1 MGRKKVF
8 KKNIK
13 IFCSLGYYVD
23 ITNRLINNIK
33 YNIMKTKEFIVEK
46 IIALL
51 NEIDVDGETMEYI
64 VNEVGMSDQLFK
76 QSIVCMSE
84 KDLGV
89 MLDERQ
95 TALNS
100 INNKYHFISSHG
112 DLYIDK
118 DGNVL
123 PQSDLSDWLL
133 EIGKVDVEEL
143 IHYLQLNGFDGLDDG
158 DVLDFGYWDKN
169 GEYHKPNIEYR
180 KDNFHNQDFR
190 YTQIDEVITK
200 TEEWLNKYRTI

>member
-1 MGRKKVF
+1 
-8 KKNIK
+8 
-13 IFCSLGYYVD
+13 
-23 ITNRLINNIK
+23 
-33 YNIMKTKEFIVEK
+33 MKTKEFIVEK

-100 INNKYHFISSHG
+100 IKMNNKI
-112 DLYIDK
+112 
-118 DGNVL
+118 
-123 PQSDLSDWLL
+123 
-133 EIGKVDVEEL
+133 
-143 IHYLQLNGFDGLDDG
+143 
-158 DVLDFGYWDKN
+158 
-169 GEYHKPNIEYR
+169 
-180 KDNFHNQDFR
+180 
-190 YTQIDEVITK
+190 
-200 TEEWLNKYRTI
+200 